1 MVSLADVEA
10 ARRRIAGAVVE
21 TPCLASEYFSECC
34 GARVW
39 LKFETLQRTGSFKP
53 RGALNRLLS
62 MSEAERA
69 RGVVAASAGNHAQ
82 GVAFAAARVGAR
94 SLIVMPEATPLIK
107 ISRTRQRGSEVE
119 LHGDTLDDAVRRAVA
134 RGDERGMT
142 FVHPYDDPEVI
153 AGQGTIALELLEQ
166 VPDLEAVVVP
176 IGGGGLISGIATAL
190 EELRPEVEVYGVQSE
205 AAPSMRESFAA
216 GRLTAAEVA
225 PSIAEGITVKSP
237 CERTFEIIRR
247 RVDGVELVSEA
258 EIEDA
263 VYQLLENGKTLTE
276 GAGAAGVAA
285 LLHRRFPRLA
295 GKTVAVVLCGANIDL
310 NILARIIERS
320 LVRQS
325 RMVRLRIAMKDRPGA
340 LARLLGDI
348 AEQEA
353 NVLRIHHNRTF
364 TRTAF
369 WEVEVDVTLETRD
382 REHIEALLAA
392 LRAAGHTGV
401 EEIGVRLV
409 PTPFAP

>member
-10 ARRRIAGAVVE
+10 ARRRIGGALLE
-21 TPCLASEYFSECC
+21 TPCRPSEHFSERC

-39 LKFETLQRTGSFKP
+39 LKLETLQRTGSFKP
-53 RGALNRLLS
+53 RGALNRLLA
-62 MSEAERA
+62 MPEAERA

-82 GVAFAAARVGAR
+82 GVAFAAARVGIR
-94 SLIVMPEATPLIK
+94 SLIVMPETTPLIK
-107 ISRTRQRGSEVE
+107 ISRTRQRGAEVE
-119 LHGDTLDDAVRRAVA
+119 LHGDTLEEAVRRAL
-134 RGDERGMT
+134 ERGEERGLT
-142 FVHPYDDPEVI
+142 FVHPYDDPDVI
-153 AGQGTIALELLEQ
+153 AGQGTIGLELLEQ
-166 VPDLEAVVVP
+166 VPDLEAVVAP
-176 IGGGGLISGIATAL
+176 IGGGGLISGIATAIKA
-190 EELRPEVEVYGVQSE
+190 LRPEIEIYGVQSE
-205 AAPSMRESFAA
+205 AAPAMRDSFAA
-216 GRLTAAEVA
+216 GELTPAAVA

-237 CERTFEIIRR
+237 SERTFGIIRR

-263 VYQLLENGKTLTE
+263 VYQLLENAKALTE
-276 GAGAAGVAA
+276 GAGAAGFAA

-348 AEQEA
+348 AAQEA

-382 REHIEALLAA
+382 REHIEALLAG
-392 LRAAGHTGV
+392 LRGAGHTGV

-409 PTPFAP
+409 PTPLAP